1 MGLTDIF
8 KVNEYKSEI
17 TSLKKENEDLN
28 SKLNIN
34 LSVTQL
40 DAIELSE
47 LLNTKK
53 EALSK
58 LTSELDNLTSSI
70 SSKKE
75 ILSKLKKDIEILDKK
90 YRDLEEIP
98 NMESF
103 GLYKP
108 HYDFATAL
116 QFKDKLKYVRDLQK
130 EMLRKETAY
139 TISRPMTLDNSES
152 KGKSMQ
158 KKNGKQIVRTF
169 NVECEAAINKIT
181 YSNIDRIKA
190 RIEKSFEQLNKLN
203 QPNGISLSNR
213 YKTEKLKE
221 LHLAFEYEEKKKE
234 EKDLLREQREKE
246 REEKALQKEVLIK
259 QKNINKE
266 IDHFSNMITEL
277 EIELKSKSDSE
288 KEELQRQIS
297 ELKLKIKDNEKQ
309 KSELD
314 YRIENSTAG
323 YVYIIS
329 NIGSFGEGIL
339 KIGVTRRL
347 DPMERV
353 DELGSASV
361 PFKFDVHALIF
372 SYDAYKLESELH
384 EKFAD
389 KRINKMNSR
398 KEYFDLT
405 IDEIKDTLEQY
416 KDLTIDFNEIPEAS
430 EYRESLKIVK

>member
-75 ILSKLKKDIEILDKK
+75 ILIKLKKDIKILDKK

-130 EMLRKETAY
+130 DMLRKETAY
-139 TISRPMTLDNSES
+139 TIFRPMTLDNSES

-181 YSNIDRIKA
+181 YSNIDRIKT

-203 QPNGISLSNR
+203 QPNGISLSNS

-266 IDHFSNMITEL
+266 IDHFANMITEL

-297 ELKLKIKDNEKQ
+297 ELKLKIEDNEKQ